1 MTAPVKLT
9 EVDFENIKQNLIDYL
24 KSTKRFTDY
33 DFAGS
38 NLQVILNLI
47 AYQSQLNAYT
57 TNMLAN
63 ETFLASASLRQ
74 NVVENANMLG
84 YLPTSARSAIVEFDL
99 ELRLNP
105 DNYPNGF
112 PEYLEIKPGAVMLAG
127 SGTASFSFNFI
138 DTQVA
143 AIVNSSGVCR
153 FLNVRAFEGN
163 RLTHTFEV
171 DKTDFA
177 QRFVLPNQNIDT
189 TSIRVD
195 VQEDPTEETLVA
207 YNQANNL
214 VKLTQESRSY
224 WIEETKDS
232 TYELTFGDGYFGR
245 ALKAGAKINVTYLV
259 TNGNLANGVQDLKNY
274 TFIGRVFDSY
284 GTRVTENSQI
294 LQLGLINSGA
304 EIESVPSI
312 KLRAPKSYAAQNRC
326 VTTDDYESIIRQIFP
341 AVEDIYCY
349 GGETLE
355 IPQYGRI
362 YIAIKPTTGD
372 AISAITKNYIKR
384 SLEPYRV
391 ASLDLA
397 FVDPDVLNVELAS
410 TVFFDESKT
419 NKDSSAI
426 VSAVKDTLT
435 SYKMDSV
442 VSKFGGTVRY
452 STIIGIIDDSDRSIT
467 RNNTHFRMRKDIQP
481 VINTDATYT
490 ICFLNPLEI
499 DCNNPV
505 VTSTG
510 FRMEIN
516 DIFDEKE
523 YFLEDDTKGN
533 IRTYFYTET
542 NEKIIANNYFGT
554 VDYET
559 GEVLLGYEVPIK
571 IINVTTD
578 NELLEIRAIPRNQ
591 DVVAKEAT
599 FINLDIAQS
608 SIGATIDT
616 GIAKA

>member
-63 ETFLASASLRQ
+63 ETFLASAMLRS

-84 YLPTSARSAIVEFDL
+84 YLPTSARSAIVLFDL
-99 ELRLNP
+99 EIRLNA

-112 PEYLEIKPGAVMLAG
+112 PEYLSIRPGSVMNAG
-127 SGTASFSFNFI
+127 TGTASFTFNFVDEQI
-138 DTQVA
+138 S

-153 FLNVRAFEGN
+153 FLNSRAYEGN
-163 RLTHTFEV
+163 RLFHTFTV
-171 DKTDFA
+171 DKTDFS
-177 QRFVLPNQNIDT
+177 QKFVLMNSNIDT
-189 TSIRVD
+189 TTIRVD
-195 VQEDPTEETLVA
+195 VQEDPSEETLVA
-207 YNQANNL
+207 YKQSTNL
-214 VKLTQESRSY
+214 VKLTEQSRTY

-232 TYELTFGDGYFGR
+232 NYELTFGDGYFGK
-245 ALKAGAKINVTYLV
+245 ALEAGAKINVTYLV
-259 TNGNLANGVQDLKNY
+259 TNGNLANGVQDLNNY
-274 TFIGRVFDSY
+274 TFTGRVFDSY
-284 GTRVTENSQI
+284 GTRVTETSQI
-294 LQLGLINSGA
+294 LALNMVNSGA
-304 EIESVPSI
+304 EIESLSSI
-312 KLRAPKSYAAQNRC
+312 KLRAPKFYGTQNRC

-341 AVEDIYCY
+341 AVDDIYCY

-355 IPQYGRI
+355 IPQYGRV

-372 AISAITKNYIKR
+372 SISAITKDYIKR

-391 ASLDLA
+391 ASLDLV
-397 FVDPDVLNVELAS
+397 FVNPDVLNVEVVS
-410 TVFFDESKT
+410 TIFYDESIT
-419 NKDSSAI
+419 NKDSTSI
-426 VSAVKDTLT
+426 VSAVKDSLI
-435 SYKMDSV
+435 SYKVDSV

-452 STIIGIIDDSDRSIT
+452 STLLGIIDDSDRSIT
-467 RNNTHFRMRKDIQP
+467 RNNTTFRMRKDVKP

-490 ICFLNPLEI
+490 ICFSNPLEI
-499 DCNNPV
+499 DCNNPIIN
-505 VTSTG
+505 STG
-510 FRMEIN
+510 FRMEVN
-516 DIFDEKE
+516 DVFDEKE

-542 NEKIIANNYFGT
+542 NEKIIANNYFGV

-559 GEVLLGYEVPIK
+559 GEVLLGYQVPIK

-578 NELLEIRAIPRNQ
+578 NELLEIRAIPRSQ
-591 DVVAKEAT
+591 DVVAREAT
-599 FINLDIAQS
+599 FLNLDIAQS
-608 SIGATIDT
+608 SIGAAIDT
-616 GIAKA
+616 GIAKS

>member
-47 AYQSQLNAYT
+47 AYQSQLNAYS

-63 ETFLASASLRQ
+63 ESFLASASLRQ

-84 YLPTSARSAIVEFDL
+84 YLPTSARSAVLEFDL
-99 ELRLNP
+99 ELRLNI

-112 PEYLEIKPGAVMLAG
+112 PEYLSIDQGPVMISGA
-127 SGTASFSFNFI
+127 GTSSFTFNFVDKQI
-138 DTQVA
+138 A

-153 FLNVRAFEGN
+153 FLNARAYEGQ
-163 RLTHTFEV
+163 RLTHSFEV

-177 QRFVLPNQNIDT
+177 QKFILKNKSIDT
-189 TSIRVD
+189 TTIRVD
-195 VQEDPTEETLVA
+195 VQEDPSEETLVT

-214 VKLTQESRSY
+214 VKLTQESRIY
-224 WIEETKDS
+224 WIEENKDGH
-232 TYELTFGDGYFGR
+232 YELTFGDGYFGR
-245 ALKAGAKINVTYLV
+245 ELKAGAKIFVTYIV
-259 TNGNLANGVQDLKNY
+259 TNGNLANGIQDLNNY
-274 TFIGRVFDSY
+274 TFIGRVDDSY
-284 GTRVTENSQI
+284 GRRVTENSRI
-294 LQLGLINSGA
+294 LALDMINSGT
-304 EIESVPSI
+304 EVESVTSI
-312 KLRAPKSYAAQNRC
+312 KLRAPKSYAAQTRC
-326 VTTDDYESIIRQIFP
+326 VTADDYESIIRQIFP

-355 IPQYGRI
+355 IPQYGRV

-372 AISAITKNYIKR
+372 AVSAITKNYIKR

-391 ASLDLA
+391 SSLDLA
-397 FVDPDVLNVELAS
+397 FVDPDVLNVELSS
-410 TVFFDESKT
+410 TVYFDESKT

-426 VSAVKDTLT
+426 VSAVKNTLT
-435 SYKMDSV
+435 SYKSSSV

-452 STIIGIIDDSDRSIT
+452 STIIGMVDDSDRAIT
-467 RNNTHFRMRKDIQP
+467 RNNTYFRMRKDIKP
-481 VINTDATYT
+481 VINTDASYT
-490 ICFLNPLEI
+490 ICFLNPLDI

-505 VTSTG
+505 ISSTG
-510 FRMEIN
+510 FRMEVN

-523 YFLEDDTKGN
+523 YFIEDDTKGN

-571 IINVTTD
+571 IINVTTE
-578 NELLEIRAIPRNQ
+578 NQLLEIRAIPRNQ

-608 SIGATIDT
+608 SIGAAIDT
-616 GIAKA
+616 GVAKT

>member
-1 MTAPVKLT
+1 MKAPVKLT

-47 AYQSQLNAYT
+47 AYQSQLNAYS

-112 PEYLEIKPGAVMLAG
+112 PEYLEIQPGAVMLAG

-177 QRFVLPNQNIDT
+177 QRFVLANQNIDT

-195 VQEDPTEETLVA
+195 VQEDPSEETLVA
-207 YNQANNL
+207 YRQANNL
-214 VKLTQESRSY
+214 VTLTQESRVY
-224 WIEETKDS
+224 WVEETKDS
-232 TYELTFGDGYFGR
+232 HYELTFGDGYFGR
-245 ALKAGAKINVTYLV
+245 ALEAGAKINVTYLV

-294 LQLGLINSGA
+294 LQLGMINSGA

-312 KLRAPKSYAAQNRC
+312 KLRAPKSYAAQKRC
-326 VTTDDYESIIRQIFP
+326 VTTDDYESIIREIFP

-349 GGETLE
+349 GGETLD
-355 IPQYGRI
+355 IPQYGRV

-391 ASLDLA
+391 ASIDLA
-397 FVDPDVLNVELAS
+397 FVDPDVLNVELS
-410 TVFFDESKT
+410 TTVFFDESKT

-467 RNNTHFRMRKDIQP
+467 RNNTYFRMRKDIRP

-490 ICFLNPLEI
+490 LCFLNPLEI

-505 VTSTG
+505 ISSTG
-510 FRMEIN
+510 FRMEVN
-516 DIFDEKE
+516 DIFDEKV
-523 YFLEDDTKGN
+523 YYMEDDTKGN
-533 IRTYFYTET
+533 IRTYYYTET
-542 NEKIIANNYFGT
+542 HEKIIANNYFGT

-559 GEVLLGYEVPIK
+559 GEVLLGYQVPIK

-591 DVVAKEAT
+591 DVVAREAT

-608 SIGATIDT
+608 SIGAVIDT

>member
-24 KSTKRFTDY
+24 KSTKRFTDF

-63 ETFLASASLRQ
+63 ETFLASAMLRS
-74 NVVENANMLG
+74 NVIENANMLG
-84 YLPTSARSAIVEFDL
+84 YLPTSARSAIVMFDL
-99 ELRLNP
+99 EIRLSA

-112 PEYLEIKPGAVMLAG
+112 PEYLSIRPGSVLTAG
-127 SGTASFSFNFI
+127 TGVSSFTFNFV
-138 DTQVA
+138 DEQVS

-153 FLNVRAFEGN
+153 FLNARAYEGN
-163 RLTHTFEV
+163 RIFHTFTV
-171 DKTDFA
+171 DKTDFS
-177 QRFVLPNQNIDT
+177 QKFVLMNSDIDT
-189 TSIRVD
+189 TTIRVD
-195 VQEDPTEETLVA
+195 VQEDPSEETLVA
-207 YNQANNL
+207 YRQANNL
-214 VKLTQESRSY
+214 VKLTEQSRTY

-232 TYELTFGDGYFGR
+232 KYELTFGDGYFGKE
-245 ALKAGAKINVTYLV
+245 LQSGAKISVTYLV
-259 TNGNLANGVQDLKNY
+259 TNGNLANGVQDIKNY
-274 TFIGRVFDSY
+274 TFIGKVFDSY

-294 LQLGLINSGA
+294 LDLGMISSGA
-304 EIESVPSI
+304 EIESLSSI
-312 KLRAPKSYAAQNRC
+312 KLRAPKYYGTQNRC

-341 AVEDIYCY
+341 AVDDIYCY

-355 IPQYGRI
+355 IPQYGRV

-372 AISAITKNYIKR
+372 SISAITKDYIKR

-391 ASLDLA
+391 ASLDMV
-397 FVDPDVLNVELAS
+397 FVDPDVLNVEVVS
-410 TVFFDESKT
+410 TAFFDESST
-419 NKDSSAI
+419 NKDSGSI
-426 VSAVKDTLT
+426 VSAVKDSLI
-435 SYKMDSV
+435 SYKIDSV

-452 STIIGIIDDSDRSIT
+452 STLVGIIDDSDRSIT
-467 RNNTHFRMRKDIQP
+467 RNNTTFRMRKDVKP

-499 DCNNPV
+499 DCNNPIIS
-505 VTSTG
+505 STG
-510 FRMEIN
+510 FRMEVN
-516 DIFDEKE
+516 DIFDEKV

-542 NEKIIANNYFGT
+542 NEKIIANNYFGV

-559 GEVLLGYEVPIK
+559 GEVLLGYQVPIK

-578 NELLEIRAIPRNQ
+578 NELLELRAIPRTQ
-591 DVVAKEAT
+591 DIVAKEST

-608 SIGATIDT
+608 SIGAAIDT
-616 GIAKA
+616 GIAKS

>member
-47 AYQSQLNAYT
+47 AYQSQLNAYS
-57 TNMLAN
+57 TNMIAN
-63 ETFLASASLRQ
+63 EAFLASASLRQ
-74 NVVENANMLG
+74 NVVENASMLG
-84 YLPTSARSAIVEFDL
+84 YLPTSARSAVVEFDL
-99 ELRLNP
+99 EIRLDP
-105 DNYPNGF
+105 DNYPMGF
-112 PEYLEIKPGAVMLAG
+112 PEYLEISSGPVMVSGAG
-127 SGTASFSFNFI
+127 SGTFTFNFI
-138 DTQVA
+138 DNQVA

-153 FLNVRAFEGN
+153 FLNARAYEGI
-163 RLTHTFEV
+163 RLTQTFEV

-177 QRFVLPNQNIDT
+177 QRFVLANSNIDT
-189 TSIRVD
+189 TSLRVD

-207 YNQANNL
+207 YRQANNL
-214 VKLTQESRSY
+214 VTLTQESRTY
-224 WIEETKDS
+224 WVEETKDS
-232 TYELTFGDGYFGR
+232 NYVLTFGDGYFGR
-245 ALKAGAKINVTYLV
+245 ELKSGAKIFVTYLV
-259 TNGNLANGVQDLKNY
+259 NNGNLANGVQDIKNY
-274 TFIGRVFDSY
+274 TFIGKVFDSY
-284 GTRVTENSQI
+284 GGRVTENSQI
-294 LQLGLINSGA
+294 LQLGMINSGA
-304 EIESVPSI
+304 EIESVSSI
-312 KLRAPKSYAAQNRC
+312 KLRAPKSYATQKRC
-326 VTTDDYESIIRQIFP
+326 VTTDDYEAIIREIFP

-355 IPQYGRI
+355 IPQYGRV

-391 ASLDLA
+391 ASLDIS
-397 FVDPDVLNVELAS
+397 FVDPDVLNVELVS

-426 VSAVKDTLT
+426 ISAVKDTLT
-435 SYKMDSV
+435 SYKSDSV

-452 STIIGIIDDSDRSIT
+452 STIVGIIDDSDRSIT
-467 RNNTHFRMRKDIQP
+467 RNNTYFRMRKDIKP

-490 ICFLNPLEI
+490 LCFLNPLEI

-505 VTSTG
+505 ISSTG
-510 FRMEIN
+510 FRMEVN
-516 DIFDEKE
+516 GIFDERE
-523 YFLEDDTKGN
+523 YFMEDDTKGN

-542 NEKIIANNYFGT
+542 YEKIIANNFFGT

-559 GEVLLGYEVPIK
+559 GDIYLGYKVPIK

-578 NELLEIRAIPRNQ
+578 NELLEIRAIPRTQ
-591 DVVAKEAT
+591 DVVAREAT

>member
-38 NLQVILNLI
+38 NLQVILNLN
-47 AYQSQLNAYT
+47 AYQSQLNAYS

-84 YLPTSARSAIVEFDL
+84 YLPTSSRSAIVEFDL

-112 PEYLEIKPGAVMLAG
+112 PEYLEIQPGAVMLAG
-127 SGTASFSFNFI
+127 SGTASFTFNFI

-177 QRFVLPNQNIDT
+177 QRFVLANQNIDT

-195 VQEDPTEETLVA
+195 VQEDTSEETLVA
-207 YNQANNL
+207 YRQANNL
-214 VKLTQESRSY
+214 VTLTQESRVY
-224 WIEETKDS
+224 WVEETKDS
-232 TYELTFGDGYFGR
+232 YYELTFGDGYFGR
-245 ALKAGAKINVTYLV
+245 ALAAGAKINVTYLV

-294 LQLGLINSGA
+294 LQLGMINSGA

-312 KLRAPKSYAAQNRC
+312 KLRAPKSYAAQKRC
-326 VTTDDYESIIRQIFP
+326 VTTDDYEAIIREIFP

-355 IPQYGRI
+355 IPQYGRV
-362 YIAIKPTTGD
+362 YIAIKPITGD

-384 SLEPYRV
+384 SLERFRV

-397 FVDPDVLNVELAS
+397 FVDPDVLNVELA
-410 TVFFDESKT
+410 TTAFFDESKT

-435 SYKMDSV
+435 SYKSDSV

-452 STIIGIIDDSDRSIT
+452 STIIGIIDDSDRAIT
-467 RNNTHFRMRKDIQP
+467 RNNTYFRMRKDVKP

-490 ICFLNPLEI
+490 LCFLNPLEI

-505 VTSTG
+505 ISSTG
-510 FRMEIN
+510 FRMEVN
-516 DIFDEKE
+516 NIFDEKV
-523 YFLEDDTKGN
+523 YYMEDDTKGN
-533 IRTYFYTET
+533 IRTYYYTET

-559 GEVLLGYEVPIK
+559 GEVLLGYQVPIK

-591 DVVAKEAT
+591 DVVAREAT

-608 SIGATIDT
+608 SIGAVIDT